1 MPALR
6 GLVWEKYLSL
16 IFSVL
21 FLISGIVFFCLY
33 AMNYISDF
41 VPLSMGGSLLEFL
54 PMSNPCFLQRMKT
67 PFLCLKAL
75 FGRKRKT
82 AGIFLFIPRILKRYF
97 AFRVKVSAFP
107 FGCRTVIIIL
117 TLMSRNSL
125 IAALAI

>member
-6 GLVWEKYLSL
+6 GLVWEKVFAFNFFSF
-16 IFSVL
+16 IFNIRHSVL
-21 FLISGIVFFCLY
+21 LPVRNELYFRFC
-33 AMNYISDF
+33 AA
-41 VPLSMGGSLLEFL
+41 VHGCSLLEFL